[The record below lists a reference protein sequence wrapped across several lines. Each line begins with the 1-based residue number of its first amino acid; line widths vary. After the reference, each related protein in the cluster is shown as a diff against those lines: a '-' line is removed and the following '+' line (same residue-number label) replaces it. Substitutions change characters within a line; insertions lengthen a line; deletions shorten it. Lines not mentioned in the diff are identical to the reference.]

1 MDVPVVSKD
10 WAHFSTTL
18 AVDASAADSRTGT
31 LTVRLLNY
39 GTLPVYFDSLTVRQS
54 APGVFIAQEQ
64 HYYPFGMNMSGVA
77 VNTQPAGATSKQQ
90 YNGGSELE
98 DGLLDAESGNYSTP
112 CRRYDPTLGRFLGVD
127 PLADKYADYSP
138 YNFAFNDPANLND
151 PSGADALGDLA
162 TSNAALTG
170 EGTTIPS
177 MGDGAGGHG
186 ETGRQDGDKP
196 QYRYMTDSNGT
207 IKRDNFPL
215 GRGGD
220 PGGAAAASGGGGGA
234 RGSEG
239 GNVLGA
245 GTLSFGGGANWQS
258 FTKAN
263 LREYYSANN
272 GGRVGTEND
281 LGRTFENIFS
291 RFTQEQWQPDWNVTS
306 NTKLFSTEPVIR
318 NTVPDFR
325 GTGFY
330 MSKADGRISIPGGA
344 WYEAKAKDGGL
355 YLSSNQSQMK
365 GHIDNLAYS
374 MRAAIAEYNG
384 FSPTLTLVT
393 TAGVPFSPGIANYAS
408 VKGITYRHIV
418 AQYRHVGGKIQF
430 DFKLL
435 NRGTET
441 PFMLNGR

>member
-186 ETGRQDGDKP
+186 ETGGQDNEKP
-196 QYRYMTDSNGT
+196 RYSYVTINGET
-207 IKRDNFPL
+207 FKRDNFPL

-220 PGGAAAASGGGGGA
+220 PGGAAAASGGSA

-239 GNVLGA
+239 GSVLGA
-245 GTLSFGGGANWQS
+245 GTLSFGGGS
-258 FTKAN
+258 GGG
-263 LREYYSANN
+263 
-272 GGRVGTEND
+272 GGR
-281 LGRTFENIFS
+281 GRTGVVSPN
-291 RFTQEQWQPDWNVTS
+291 D
-306 NTKLFSTEPVIR
+306 NTESAARTAAQATL
-318 NTVPDFR
+318 
-325 GTGFY
+325 
-330 MSKADGRISIPGGA
+330 
-344 WYEAKAKDGGL
+344 
-355 YLSSNQSQMK
+355 
-365 GHIDNLAYS
+365 
-374 MRAAIAEYNG
+374 AAIAIDISVPEPTDLYVPKWAVYAVAGAAAGVVLATTSHAARTDNPNPHIVYTIFSVSKASGIMRIEKFGITGPNSGDLKSRPQSQVNSFNRQDNTRVYNWDTTARTQG
-384 FSPTLTLVT
+384 RMQALFIERALVT
-393 TAGVPFSPGIANYAS
+393 TYFGTFGEMPPRQRLPSPF
-408 VKGITYRHIV
+408 TL
-418 AQYRHVGGKIQF
+418 
-430 DFKLL
+430 DF
-435 NRGTET
+435 
-441 PFMLNGR
+441 